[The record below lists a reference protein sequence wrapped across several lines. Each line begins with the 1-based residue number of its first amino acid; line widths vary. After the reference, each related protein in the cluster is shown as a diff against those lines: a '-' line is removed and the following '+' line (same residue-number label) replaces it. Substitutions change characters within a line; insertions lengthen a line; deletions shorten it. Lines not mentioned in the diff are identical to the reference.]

1 MSKFESIMDELK
13 DMGYVDTEGRVTLPE
28 KSNGKSA
35 KVEEL
40 EEADFDDEIEDDP
53 PEAVPEPA
61 VAVESS
67 QDFTQVLSRLSMLAT
82 GLAEGMAK
90 FAETVDT
97 LKVLVESVQEE
108 DRDQGED
115 DGEIPESE

>member
-13 DMGYVDTEGRVTLPE
+13 DMGFVDTNGRVAMPE
-28 KSNGKSA
+28 KSNGKST

-40 EEADFDDEIEDDP
+40 EESDFEDEEEDDP
-53 PEAVPEPA
+53 PEAAPEPA

-97 LKVLVESVQEE
+97 LRVLVESAQDE
-108 DRDQGED
+108 DEDQGED
-115 DGEIPESE
+115 DGEIPESD